1 MPFGKELD
9 LIYNTI
15 KKAFKNNGIKVV
27 RADERVFVDDL
38 CENVKV
44 YLECCK
50 MAVAV
55 FDKNTQDTYN
65 PNVALEVGYMLA
77 NKRKVCLLKDNRLA
91 KLPTD
96 LISKLY
102 REYDPNDIKNSV
114 SKEIEMWISNH
125 LLK

>member
-1 MPFGKELD
+1 
-9 LIYNTI
+9 
-15 KKAFKNNGIKVV
+15 
-27 RADERVFVDDL
+27 
-38 CENVKV
+38 
-44 YLECCK
+44 

-55 FDKNTQDTYN
+55 FDKNDQDSYN

-77 NKRKVCLLKDNRLA
+77 KKRKVCLLKDNRLA

-114 SKEIEMWISNH
+114 SKEIEMWIRNH